1 MAERD
6 IQTNTAQKRD
16 TTKRQDMRLIRR
28 YQIMFLI
35 LLFLCVTMIT
45 SILSTQLNIFRQERA
60 LYSLQSQIETQ
71 RLENDDLSRIVN
83 NDVVS
88 DDYVERI
95 AREKLGYAG
104 FDERVFV
111 DVAGSENAQSGG
123 SNNG

>member
-28 YQIMFLI
+28 YQIIFLV

-95 AREKLGYAG
+95 AREKLG
-104 FDERVFV
+104 
-111 DVAGSENAQSGG
+111 
-123 SNNG
+123 